1 MTSLTLDLG
10 ALVTLT
16 DEQFYKLCR
25 TNRDLR
31 FERTA
36 AGELI
41 VMSPAGSKSGNRNAS
56 LTSQVWIWNKQTGS
70 GKVFDS
76 STGFRLQNKAIRSP
90 DVAWVELERWNALT
104 AEQQEKFAPLCPDF
118 VIELRS
124 ITDELKPLQLKMQEY
139 LDNGL
144 RLGWLIDP
152 QTGRVEIYRPETE
165 IEVVQSPAHL
175 SGEEVLPG
183 FVLSLC
189 DIL

>member
-1 MTSLTLDLG
+1 MTSLTLNLD
-10 ALVTLT
+10 ALVALT

-25 TNRDLR
+25 SNRDLR

-76 STGFRLQNKAIRSP
+76 STGFRLPNRAIRSP
-90 DVAWVELERWNALT
+90 DVAWVQLERWNALT

-152 QTGRVEIYRPETE
+152 QTGQVEIYRPEIE
-165 IEVVQSPAHL
+165 IEVVPSPAHL

-183 FVLSLC
+183 FVLSLR

>member
-124 ITDELKPLQLKMQEY
+124 MTDELKPLQLKMQEY

-152 QTGRVEIYRPETE
+152 QTGRVEIYRPEAE

>member
-36 AGELI
+36 TGELI

-165 IEVVQSPAHL
+165 IEVVQSLAHL
-175 SGEEVLPG
+175 SGEEILPG